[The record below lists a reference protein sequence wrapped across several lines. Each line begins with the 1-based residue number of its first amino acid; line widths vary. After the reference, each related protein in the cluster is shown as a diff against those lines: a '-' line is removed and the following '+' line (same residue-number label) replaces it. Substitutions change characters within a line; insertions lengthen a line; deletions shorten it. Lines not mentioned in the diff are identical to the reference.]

1 MTTGGGPAP
10 RPRVVRSFRERSDT
24 TAIVDEAIATLWAA
38 AGPTEWLLR
47 ADLVVVIAALDEQ
60 DSIAAVVDEVPRTIG
75 GLPCCVL
82 VVDDGSTDRT
92 AAIAAEHGAVVC
104 RLRSNC
110 GHGAALRAGY
120 QIARKAGAG
129 YIATLDADGQ
139 WDPGDLPAMVELL
152 TTGRADFVIG
162 SRRLGRTEDTDALRQ
177 LGVRF
182 FSRAISAVTRTPITD
197 SSSGLRALRSE
208 VTGQVTQTQAQYQTS
223 ELLIG
228 AIFQGFRVAEVP
240 TVMRRRMAGE
250 SKKGHNVLYGLRYAT
265 VIARTTIREWR
276 TRVPDWRAGRNG

>member
-1 MTTGGGPAP
+1 
-10 RPRVVRSFRERSDT
+10 
-24 TAIVDEAIATLWAA
+24 VDAAIATLWA
-38 AGPTEWLLR
+38 GGGTERLLR

-60 DSIAAVVDEVPRTIG
+60 DSIGAVVDEVPSTIG

-92 AAIAAEHGAVVC
+92 AAIAAEHGAVTC
-104 RLRSNC
+104 RLESNC

-120 QIARKAGAG
+120 QVARKAGAH

-139 WDPGDLPAMVELL
+139 WDPGDLPAMVSLL
-152 TTGRADFVIG
+152 TAGRADFVIG

-182 FSRAISAVTRTPITD
+182 FSRAISAVTRAPITD

-250 SKKGHNVLYGLRYAT
+250 SKKGHNLLYGIRYAT
-265 VIARTTIREWR
+265 VIAGTTIREWR
-276 TRVPDWRAGRNG
+276 TRAPNWKSGAPTPSP